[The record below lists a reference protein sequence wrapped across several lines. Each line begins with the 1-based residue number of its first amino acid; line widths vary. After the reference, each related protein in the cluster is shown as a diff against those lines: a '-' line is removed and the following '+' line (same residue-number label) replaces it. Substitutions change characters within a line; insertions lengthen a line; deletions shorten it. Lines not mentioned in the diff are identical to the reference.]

1 MATLKKESTFNW
13 TWLSVRGLVHYCRG
27 GKHGSRRWTGAR
39 EESEEHR
46 QQRGTERRGGGD
58 TELYVNIRNP
68 KPMSVTEPPPRP
80 HLLSLSSSATL

>member
-1 MATLKKESTFNW
+1 MATLKKESTFNC

-46 QQRGTERRGGGD
+46 QQRGALREGVEGN
-58 TELYVNIRNP
+58 TELYLNIWNP

-80 HLLSLSSSATL
+80 HLLSPVK

>member
-1 MATLKKESTFNW
+1 MA
-13 TWLSVRGLVHYCRG
+13 VG
-27 GKHGSRRWTGAR
+27 GGQVLGKSRRNTDSRGALR
-39 EESEEHR
+39 E
-46 QQRGTERRGGGD
+46 GVGGD